1 MAGLSGAR
9 LGTFLTLPILFV
21 AYTSGLK
28 RAFARHLG
36 YIDNGQPALYAGYD
50 AQSTVP
56 YFVRHQV
63 SDRRR
68 DA

>member
-1 MAGLSGAR
+1 MPRLSGAR
-9 LGTFLTLPILFV
+9 LGTYLTLPILFISF
-21 AYTSGLK
+21 TSGLK

-50 AQSTVP
+50 RESTVP
-56 YFVRHQV
+56 FFVRHQV

-68 DA
+68 D